1 MRLTGYDAVTTGV
14 VFTVTLELFH
24 TAIATTIVWS
34 SRARYFVPLPQST
47 LSTLRVK
54 KNEVAGKSNEK
65 IELKR
70 KEEHRKNIINL
81 IKGSMSCFNAVTIEN
96 LGFNSY
102 DVPAVE
108 QSRKMLGVP
117 QVMRSSSLGSVVSKT
132 NPFLQG

>member
-96 LGFNSY
+96 SRLFNSWN
-102 DVPAVE
+102 
-108 QSRKMLGVP
+108 ML
-117 QVMRSSSLGSVVSKT
+117 
-132 NPFLQG
+132 